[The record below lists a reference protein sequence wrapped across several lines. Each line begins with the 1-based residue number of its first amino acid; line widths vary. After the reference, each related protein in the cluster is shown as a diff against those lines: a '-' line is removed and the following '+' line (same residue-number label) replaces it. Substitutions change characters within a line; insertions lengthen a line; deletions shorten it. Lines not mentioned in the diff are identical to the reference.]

1 MTAKEQLRHAIDGL
15 TEAEAA
21 AALHYLARR
30 RGGGGAPSELLER
43 APLDDEP
50 VGVNEERAVQVA
62 REEIERGDTVSLE
75 QVRGELR

>member
-21 AALHYLARR
+21 DALNYLVRR
-30 RGGGGAPSELLER
+30 HGGRDALGELLER

-50 VGVNEERAVQVA
+50 VGEDEERAVQVA
-62 REEIERGDTVSLE
+62 REEIERGETVSLE
-75 QVRGELR
+75 QARGELR